1 MFAHDIAQLSAWEQH
16 LWAGFNI
23 VPDGKLCEELYLS
36 QVAVRPANTE
46 AIEIT
51 LLKLMDVFDQLF
63 IKHTG
68 HSIYIREVSDEDYER
83 INRFHCRD
91 HASLLCLA
99 KDLVRV
105 FLERLDLPLLRE
117 LAHITKSEKLG
128 SIKLLERLLTQYTSE
143 ENARFRCSIFVGV
156 YELRIGD
163 AHPAESKIEDALHL
177 AQINTSLSYLK
188 QGTQLL
194 VNFANALRMIV
205 LLLQTHWETTPPS
218 ADEAIHPSPPTN
230 H

>member
-1 MFAHDIAQLSAWEQH
+1 M
-16 LWAGFNI
+16 
-23 VPDGKLCEELYLS
+23 CEELYLS
-36 QVAVRPANTE
+36 QVAVRPADTE

-51 LLKLMDVFDQLF
+51 FFKLMYVFDRLF

-91 HASLLCLA
+91 RASLLCLA

-105 FLERLDLPLLRE
+105 FLERIDLSLLRE
-117 LAHITKSEKLG
+117 LAHITKSEKLR
-128 SIKLLERLLTQYTSE
+128 SIKLLERLLAQYISE
-143 ENARFRCSIFVGV
+143 ENARFRCSIFVGIN
-156 YELRIGD
+156 ELRIGD
-163 AHPAESKIEDALHL
+163 AHPAESKIEDALRL
-177 AQINTSLSYLK
+177 ARINTSLSYLK

-194 VNFANALRMIV
+194 VNFANALRNIG
-205 LLLQTHWETTPPS
+205 LILQTNWKTTPPS
-218 ADEAIHPSPPTN
+218 ANEAVHPSPPTN

>member
-1 MFAHDIAQLSAWEQH
+1 M
-16 LWAGFNI
+16 
-23 VPDGKLCEELYLS
+23 Y
-36 QVAVRPANTE
+36 
-46 AIEIT
+46 
-51 LLKLMDVFDQLF
+51 VFDRLF

-91 HASLLCLA
+91 RASLLYLA
-99 KDLVRV
+99 KDMVRV
-105 FLERLDLPLLRE
+105 FLERLDLSLLRE
-117 LAHITKSEKLG
+117 LTHITKSEKLG

-163 AHPAESKIEDALHL
+163 AHPAESKIEDALRL
-177 AQINTSLSYLK
+177 ARIDTSLSYLK

-194 VNFANALRMIV
+194 VNFANALRTVGLI
-205 LLLQTHWETTPPS
+205 LQTGWKTTPPS
-218 ADEAIHPSPPTN
+218 TDETAHPPPPTN